1 MKPLTKK
8 LLPILIPVL
17 AVILVAADA
26 FAGYMS
32 WLDDQ
37 IKFHDVT
44 IELGADTVSI
54 DQFTT
59 EYANL
64 SKVSFVSD
72 VSAIDLSKTGQ
83 YPLTLQHDGKSE
95 DVVLTIQDTIAPEV
109 TFLPRLEAAT
119 DYVPKAEDFV
129 ADIQDADK
137 TTIRFEEEPVIQPGF
152 GDLSLTVVVSDETG
166 NTARQECAV
175 VYSWLKEAVT
185 LELGETLKKKDVLL
199 NPKLDDALVDQAALD
214 EINASAPGTYTI
226 TSATDAKTQTCTVTV
241 QDTTAPELELKEVKI
256 RPGTKKD
263 AGDFI
268 VSSSDAS
275 GEVDIQMLTA
285 LDFETLGHQTV
296 EFEAKDPSGNT
307 TKKHTLLIVTNDMTP
322 PVISGTTKTL
332 KVEKNSSPNFL
343 EGVTATDKVDGEC
356 TVTVDTGDL
365 DLTAAG
371 TYEIKYSAM
380 DKSHNVKTTKR
391 QVTVLRN
398 EEDTKLLVKELAAK
412 LSDDPEKLRNYVR
425 SRIYYNHNWG
435 GDDPVYYGFTKRGGN
450 CYVHAVCLKAL
461 FDEKGIE
468 SQLIWTIQKNPSHY
482 WLIVK
487 IDGVWKHI
495 DPTPGRLHSKYS
507 LMNDK
512 QRLSTLSGRKWDR
525 SAWPACE

>member
-1 MKPLTKK
+1 MKPERKK
-8 LLPILIPVL
+8 LLWILIPML
-17 AVILVAADA
+17 AVILVATGAS
-26 FAGYMS
+26 AGYLS

-59 EYANL
+59 EYADLN
-64 SKVSFVSD
+64 KVSFASD
-72 VSAIDLSKTGQ
+72 VSVIDLSKTGQ
-83 YPLTLQHDGKSE
+83 YPLTLQHGDKSE
-95 DVVLTIQDTIAPEV
+95 DVVLTVQDTVAPEV
-109 TFLPRLEAAT
+109 TFLPRLEVESG
-119 DYVPKAEDFV
+119 YVPKAEDFV
-129 ADIQDADK
+129 TDIQDAGK
-137 TTIRFEEEPVIQPGF
+137 TTVRFDPEPVIEPGY
-152 GDLSLTVVVSDETG
+152 GDLSLTVVVSDESG
-166 NTARQECAV
+166 NTARQDCTV
-175 VYSWLKEAVT
+175 VYSWLKDAVT
-185 LELGETLKKKDVLL
+185 LEYGQTLQKKDVLL
-199 NPKLDDALVDQAALD
+199 NPKLDDALVDQAVLD
-214 EINASAPGTYTI
+214 EINASPLGTYTI
-226 TSATDAKTQTCTVTV
+226 TSATDAKTQVCTVTV

-263 AGDFI
+263 AEDFI
-268 VSSSDAS
+268 HSYSDAS
-275 GEVDIQMLTA
+275 GQVDIQMLTT
-285 LDFETLGHQTV
+285 LDLETLGHQTV
-296 EFEAKDPSGNT
+296 EFEAKDPTGNT
-307 TKKHTLLIVTNDMTP
+307 TKKQTLLIVTKDMTP
-322 PVISGTTKTL
+322 PVISGASKAL
-332 KVEKNSSPNFL
+332 KVEKNSSPDFL
-343 EGVTATDKVDGEC
+343 EGVTATDKVDGDC
-356 TVTVDTGDL
+356 TVTVDTGEL

-371 TYEIKYSAM
+371 TYEIKYTAM
-380 DKSHNVKTTKR
+380 DKSHNVKTVKR
-391 QVTVLRN
+391 EVTVLRN
-398 EEDTKLLVKELAAK
+398 EEDTKKLVKELAAK

-425 SRIYYNHNWG
+425 SRIYYNHSWG

-450 CYVHAVCLKAL
+450 CYVHAMCLKAL